1 MKNVYGYLG
10 HFIVKNYS
18 LLPCMP
24 FKPLQ
29 ASSLLPHAQPEYEME
44 HHAPDTYC
52 FVPGLINVSCSG
64 CKKMI
69 GWNPS
74 GCIGVYI
81 RRYGIRV
88 LKEHSWSLP
97 LVCSRSPFLME
108 SLLLLSKSNWSYAIH
123 FSTHLYG
130 WISLTDLDQWIIKRE
145 LIFER
150 ILASICSSTLRKAS
164 PSLQFDSA

>member
-1 MKNVYGYLG
+1 M
-10 HFIVKNYS
+10 HAI
-18 LLPCMP
+18 
-24 FKPLQ
+24 Q
-29 ASSLLPHAQPEYEME
+29 AASSFLSTASCSAWIRNGTPCSWYILFCAR
-44 HHAPDTYC
+44 
-52 FVPGLINVSCSG
+52 GLINVSCSG